1 MENRLIFAHRLK
13 SLREEL
19 SLTQKDFAAKVE
31 STAATISAYENATKN
46 PSLDIVMNIAKCCS
60 VSIDWLCGLSER
72 KTTNCNVET
81 YSDIVNLLF
90 KLDSNSDFDMYIG
103 RFDSMSPEL
112 EYDAI
117 TIKDEIIKNFLREWD
132 KMRSAF
138 YEGIIDE
145 EMFDLWKEK
154 TLIKYNFRIEKH
166 NDPIIDD
173 DLSHF

>member
-1 MENRLIFAHRLK
+1 
-13 SLREEL
+13 
-19 SLTQKDFAAKVE
+19 
-31 STAATISAYENATKN
+31 
-46 PSLDIVMNIAKCCS
+46 
-60 VSIDWLCGLSER
+60 
-72 KTTNCNVET
+72 
-81 YSDIVNLLF
+81 
-90 KLDSNSDFDMYIG
+90 MYIG

-154 TLIKYNFRIEKH
+154 TLIKYNFKIEKH
-166 NDPIIDD
+166 DDPIIDD